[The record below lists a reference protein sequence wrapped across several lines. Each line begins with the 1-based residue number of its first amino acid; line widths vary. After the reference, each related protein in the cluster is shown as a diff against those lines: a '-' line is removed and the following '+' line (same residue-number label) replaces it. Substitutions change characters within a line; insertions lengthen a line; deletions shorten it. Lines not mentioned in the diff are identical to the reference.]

1 MEDGFR
7 DRADAGAKL
16 AERLLA
22 LRDRNPIVV
31 ALPRGG
37 VPVARPIATA
47 LGTPL
52 EVIAVR
58 KLGAPGN
65 PELGMGAIAEDGTR
79 RDRSGDGESPRGE
92 RRAPPVHHRPR
103 VGRARTAAALY
114 PGGATRL
121 RPCRPDRD
129 RGG

>member
-7 DRADAGAKL
+7 DRADAGARL
-16 AERLLA
+16 AERLMP

-47 LGTPL
+47 LGAPL

-65 PELGMGAIAEDGTR
+65 PELGMGAIAEDGTGVI
-79 RDRSGDGESPRGE
+79 DQATV
-92 RRAPPVHHRPR
+92 RALGVSDEQLRFIIAASRPSS
-103 VGRARTAAALY
+103 
-114 PGGATRL
+114 
-121 RPCRPDRD
+121 
-129 RGG
+129 RGGWLCIGGSDPPSTLPAGP

>member
-37 VPVARPIATA
+37 VPAARPIATA
-47 LGTPL
+47 LGAPL
-52 EVIAVR
+52 EVLAVR
-58 KLGAPGN
+58 RLGAPGK
-65 PELGMGAIAEDGTR
+65 PELGMGAIAEDGTGVIDQATVRALGVSDEQLDEAVAQARKAISAKAR
-79 RDRSGDGESPRGE
+79 RKPSK
-92 RRAPPVHHRPR
+92 
-103 VGRARTAAALY
+103 
-114 PGGATRL
+114 
-121 RPCRPDRD
+121 
-129 RGG
+129 